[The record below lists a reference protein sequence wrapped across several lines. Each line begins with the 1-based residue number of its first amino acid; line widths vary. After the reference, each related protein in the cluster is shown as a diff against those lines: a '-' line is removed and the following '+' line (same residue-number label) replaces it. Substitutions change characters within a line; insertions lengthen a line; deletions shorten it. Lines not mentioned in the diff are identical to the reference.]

1 MFQLN
6 FIAMFKVLNYLT
18 AALAL
23 FSAGLTVYGLTLGP
37 TRWHTNVF
45 FVILMLVA
53 AYNSFQKAKIA
64 DKVPLTI
71 WRRIFT
77 ISLFLVVLILTYMV
91 FVRVIGGGFPLMDWF
106 YLKGTLLNEKREQ
119 SALFFNLSISLHV
132 ISQ

>member
-23 FSAGLTVYGLTLGP
+23 FSAGLTVYGLTLGSA
-37 TRWHTNVF
+37 RWHTNVF

-91 FVRVIGGGFPLMDWF
+91 FVRVICGGFPLMD
-106 YLKGTLLNEKREQ
+106 
-119 SALFFNLSISLHV
+119 
-132 ISQ
+132 

>member
-37 TRWHTNVF
+37 ARWHTNVF

>member
-37 TRWHTNVF
+37 ARWHTNVF

-64 DKVPLTI
+64 DKVPLTT
-71 WRRIFT
+71 WRT
-77 ISLFLVVLILTYMV
+77 GLFLVVLILTYMV
-91 FVRVIGGGFPLMDWF
+91 FVRVIGGGFPLMD
-106 YLKGTLLNEKREQ
+106 
-119 SALFFNLSISLHV
+119 
-132 ISQ
+132 